1 MPEPTAADV
10 AAPPAVRHGAGPAD
24 HAPLPLDAAAPARQS
39 WSSVEALTV
48 DLTGDAR
55 RTYYLMSTAR
65 TRDIV
70 AHWRQ
75 GPFVVLDETIT
86 LQVELPAE
94 VTASVA
100 QLGAG
105 HLMVHVASTTT
116 DGRPF
121 PRESVGQTVLAWEGG
136 QVVGLPRHRW
146 SEAAPEHALTG
157 VDDAALVD
165 RETP

>member
-1 MPEPTAADV
+1 M
-10 AAPPAVRHGAGPAD
+10 
-24 HAPLPLDAAAPARQS
+24 
-39 WSSVEALTV
+39 EALTV

-65 TRDIV
+65 TREVV

-75 GPFVVLDETIT
+75 GPYVVLDETIAVD
-86 LQVELPAE
+86 VELPAE
-94 VTASVA
+94 VAASVA

-121 PRESVGQTVLAWEGG
+121 PRESVGQTVLAWENGR
-136 QVVGLPRHRW
+136 VVGLPRRRW
-146 SEAAPEHALTG
+146 TEAAPEHALTG
-157 VDDAALVD
+157 VDGAVLV
-165 RETP
+165 EGEAP